1 MPRAVNPDTGE
12 VLFLVNNQWT
22 PPSQVAKNDKGES
35 AFLVNNQ
42 WILPGQDYVDQPAQT
57 GTINPLLGAVGRASE
72 LAGSGVEAVARV
84 AESAADKLESAV
96 PLSRLSPDEIK
107 NKRQLEPL
115 FQFAD
120 KLKNISKDIG
130 YSPTTKLSDLADN
143 PLNVVPFVVERII
156 ASSPD
161 MAAAVVASP
170 AYITSLTNEIL
181 NERLKNDQKELK
193 DATVGDV
200 ATAAGAAIFQGRFEK
215 FATERLIKGGVKG
228 ATAGKRIGKEAAI
241 QFGTEGIEEGVDYLG
256 GTVGTKKGVDTK
268 ELLESMAEGAIT
280 GAGLGTGVQGVREI
294 LDRRANKEATAEQK
308 IIDQIQQEQKIANE
322 SSVTAPPIE
331 KGQTVPTTSEAQDT
345 AAMMAELE
353 GKPIQQATDPAQVDA
368 AKDVIIQNR
377 NRATPASIN
386 QINSIAS
393 EPRYD
398 EVGFSK
404 KFGDG
409 APVVAGTGELPENQ
423 LGKQDTVIASDGRK
437 IPIQYAVVNAA
448 DVLPSNNADGSV
460 NPDFFKPDYPGLIAI
475 AGNARVAGL
484 RAGYERNTTEQY
496 RKDMADD
503 TLHGISKE
511 VIENMEQPVLVRV
524 MPKDQ
529 ITPDI
534 GDISNVAANLNL
546 STVEQAQNDA
556 NRFDLDDLQF
566 DPNGDIN
573 LSSLRG
579 FIQLMPPSERA
590 NLIDTNGM
598 PTRQA
603 MDRINA
609 AIFQK
614 AYGDPELVRLQY
626 QAEDAEARNIMKA
639 LSEAAPQMARLEGAG
654 EFDVRPQLVEAAQM
668 AINARRQGVKLDDL
682 VKQADITVDPLSNKI
697 LELFAEQNKSAK
709 KMSATLRNLANAAYE
724 QSQQQGT
731 EDIFGERP
739 VMTREQL
746 VERGMQPPMP
756 ELFNLTP
763 QMQRS
768 AELDDRLRE
777 EMIEELRR
785 VKIAKAAVEKRFV
798 KDKSKKG
805 DIFTFKTLAQAAD
818 RLKKEIEESYEP
830 DTTPEAFLAKAA
842 DDLKKNNISRE
853 VYDVIDTIFKKNPNL
868 LDGLRLS
875 VKTRKENLQMRMA
888 MGMEAGGSFLPYE
901 RIVRLY
907 KDTEGTYNPET
918 IRHEIAHSLEQMM
931 NKETKLK
938 LVSAWRNAVVK
949 AEKANENN
957 PQGKLFFETLKK
969 FIENPTQ
976 ENMDK
981 TIESMPNPQDYYQ
994 YVTPSEFWAVNAES
1008 LMAANL
1014 GTAWD
1019 KFKKAV
1025 RYMLEAIKN
1034 VLGIDNRY
1042 MVHRVFNQV
1051 INGERLTY
1059 STVNNYINNT
1069 LPLNSIHRNYKGD
1082 PAPPVSFEMPDDSK
1096 MENFIYRIQDKQ
1108 IDLKRVVQ
1116 AVKNITDK
1124 WNAYLKEELY
1134 HGRTAKQ
1141 SKEFLFNEL
1150 RPLVKAISDSKVT
1163 VKDLETYLHNRH
1175 AEERNNQIA
1184 KINPALPDGGSGIF
1198 TDDAR
1203 KYLAS
1208 LSPEQKK
1215 TFERLAKMVDD
1226 MVGKTQ
1232 KLLKDSGQEE
1242 QSTID
1247 AWNKTYKSYVP
1258 LMREDLDFAQ
1268 EFTGLGQGYQT
1279 RGPASKRAL
1288 GSLKGVTDILANIA
1302 AQRERAIVR
1311 AEKGRV
1317 GKALYGLAILNPNP
1331 GFWLPVNP
1339 DAVKNKQ
1346 ALADELAS
1354 LGIDPNEA
1362 MNLIEEPKV
1371 PYIDYTTGQP
1381 QVKYRVNPMLR
1392 NSDNVFAIRID
1403 GKDRFIFFNPN
1414 DPRALRMAKAIK
1426 NLDAEQL
1433 GWVLGN
1439 TAKVTR
1445 WIASVNTQ
1453 YNPVFG
1459 AYNFI
1464 RDVLGAQFNLS
1475 TTAIKG
1481 KQAEVSKNVLPA
1493 LAGIYRNLRK
1503 TRDGQPVPPNEWSQL
1518 WEDFQREGG
1527 QTGYR
1532 DQFSK
1537 NREEQ
1542 SVIEQEMSNLNRGNL
1557 RKGVNAVFNWLSDYN
1572 DAMENAVRLSA
1583 YKVALDQG
1591 LTKERAASL
1600 AKNLTVNFN
1609 RKGERAQQYGALYA
1623 FFNSSVQGTTRL
1635 LETLSGPKGKAIIG
1649 GGLLLGSMQ
1658 AIALAMMGY
1667 DDNEPPEFVKERN
1680 LVIPFPDGRYFAIPM
1695 PLGLHVIPNI
1705 GRITTEMVLNGG
1717 RDAPKKVANMF
1728 GVLLDAFNPVGNAGL
1743 SFQTISPT
1751 ATDPLVAIYENKD
1764 TFGRPIAREDRA
1776 TNPTPGY
1783 TRARDTASYLSK
1795 QISYFLNI
1803 ASGGTKYQKGVIS
1816 PTPDQIDFLVGQAT
1830 GGIGRELGKVEQT
1843 ITSGFT
1849 GEELPSYKIPLVGR
1863 FYGDVNAQASQANKF
1878 YDNITKMANYENEI
1892 KGRIEN
1898 REDVQEFLRENPAAR
1913 LYRQANTLENE
1924 IAKLNRRKRELLSK
1938 GADPETIK
1946 RLEDQK
1952 TRMMQQFNDRVREA
1966 ESQ

>member
-1 MPRAVNPDTGE
+1 MPRAVNPNTGE
-12 VLFLVNNQWT
+12 VLFLVNDQWV

-35 AFLVNNQ
+35 AYLINNQ
-42 WILPGQDYVDQPAQT
+42 WILPGQDYINQPAQT

-72 LAGSGVEAVARV
+72 LAGSGIEAVARV

-96 PLSRLSPDEIK
+96 PLSGLSPEEIK

-143 PLNVVPFVVERII
+143 PLNVVPFVVERVIT
-156 ASSPD
+156 SSPD

-170 AYITSLTNEIL
+170 AYITALTNEIL

-215 FATERLIKGGVKG
+215 FATQRLIKGGVQGK
-228 ATAGKRIGKEAAI
+228 TAGRRIGKEAAI

-280 GAGLGTGVQGVREI
+280 GGGLGTGVQGVREI

-308 IIDQIQQEQKIANE
+308 IIEQLQQEEKIANE
-322 SSVTAPPIE
+322 SSKTAPPVE
-331 KGQTVPTTSEAQDT
+331 QGQAVPTINEAQDT

-353 GKPIQQATDPAQVDA
+353 GKPIEQAAAPAQVDF
-368 AKDVIIQNR
+368 AKDTIIQNR
-377 NRATPASIN
+377 NRATPASIQQMN
-386 QINSIAS
+386 EIAAN
-393 EPRYD
+393 PDYD
-398 EVGFSK
+398 RVSFSK
-404 KFGDG
+404 DFGSG
-409 APVVAGTGELPENQ
+409 APVVTGSVQLPSNQ
-423 LGKQDTVIASDGRK
+423 LGKKDTVTASDGRK

-460 NPDFFKPDYPGLIAI
+460 NPDFLKPDYPGLIAI
-475 AGNARVAGL
+475 AGNARTAGL
-484 RAGYERNTTEQY
+484 RAAYERNTAEDY
-496 RKDMADD
+496 RNKMAED
-503 TLHGISKE
+503 TLHGVSSE
-511 VIENMEQPVLVRV
+511 VIRNMEQPVLVRV

-529 ITPDI
+529 VTENI
-534 GDISNVAANLNL
+534 GDISNVATNLNL

-556 NRFDLDDLQF
+556 NRFNLDDLQF
-566 DPNGDIN
+566 DPNGDVN

-603 MDRINA
+603 IDRINA

-668 AINARRQGVKLDDL
+668 AINARRQGIKLDDL
-682 VKQADITVDPLSNKI
+682 VKQTDITVDPLSNKI
-697 LELFAEQNKSAK
+697 LELFAEQNRSAK
-709 KMSATLRNLANAAYE
+709 RMAETLRNLATAAYDE
-724 QSQQQGT
+724 SQQQGT
-731 EDIFGERP
+731 QDIFGERP
-739 VMTREQL
+739 TMTREQL
-746 VERGMQPPMP
+746 IERGMQPPAP

-763 QMQRS
+763 QTLRS
-768 AELDDRLRE
+768 AEKDQQIRE
-777 EMIEELRR
+777 DMIEEFRR
-785 VKIAKAAVEKRFV
+785 LKQRKAAVERRFV
-798 KDKSKKG
+798 KGKSKKG
-805 DIFTFKTLAQAAD
+805 DIFTFKTLSQAAD
-818 RLKKEIEESYEP
+818 NLKKEIEESYEP
-830 DTTPEAFLAKAA
+830 DTTPEAFMAKAA
-842 DDLKKNNISRE
+842 LELKKGNISRE
-853 VYDVIDTIFKKNPNL
+853 VYDVIDAMFKKNPNL

-875 VKTRKENLQMRMA
+875 VRTRKDNLQMRMA
-888 MGMEAGGSFLPYE
+888 MGMEVGGAFSPYE
-901 RIVRLY
+901 RIIKLY
-907 KDTEGTYNPET
+907 KDSEGTYNPET
-918 IRHEIAHSLEQMM
+918 IRHEISHALEQMM
-931 NKETKLK
+931 NKAAKLK
-938 LVSAWRNAVVK
+938 VVDAWRTALLRS
-949 AEKANENN
+949 ERANKNN
-957 PQGKLFFETLKK
+957 PKAQQFFDNLKE
-969 FIENPTQ
+969 FYAQPTQ

-981 TIESMPNPQDYYQ
+981 TIESMPSQEYYQ
-994 YVTPSEFWAVNAES
+994 YVAPSEFWAVNAES

-1042 MVHRVFNQV
+1042 MIHRVFNQI
-1051 INGERLTY
+1051 INGERQTY
-1059 STVNNYINNT
+1059 STLNNYVGNT
-1069 LPLNSIHRNYKGD
+1069 MPLNSIHRNFEGG
-1082 PAPPVSFEMPDDSK
+1082 PAPPVSFAMPDDSK

-1141 SKEFLFNEL
+1141 SKEFLLNEL
-1150 RPLVKAISDSKVT
+1150 RPLVKAINDSKVT
-1163 VKDLETYLHNRH
+1163 VKDFETYLHNRH

-1203 KYLAS
+1203 KYLDS

-1226 MVGKTQ
+1226 MVNKTQ

-1317 GKALYGLAILNPNP
+1317 GKALFGLAILNPNP

-1339 DAVKNKQ
+1339 DAVTNRD
-1346 ALADELAS
+1346 ALADELAR

-1392 NSDNVFAIRID
+1392 NSDNVFAVRID

-1464 RDVLGAQFNLS
+1464 RDVLGAQFNLT

-1635 LETLSGPKGKAIIG
+1635 LETLSGPKGKAIVG

-1658 AIALAMMGY
+1658 AVALAMMGY
-1667 DDNEPPEFVKERN
+1667 DENEPPDFIKERN

-1705 GRITTEMVLNGG
+1705 GRITTEMVINGG
-1717 RDAPKKVANMF
+1717 RDAPKKVADMF

-1743 SFQTISPT
+1743 SFQTLSPT

-1843 ITSGFT
+1843 VTSGFT

-1863 FYGDVNAQASQANKF
+1863 FYGDVNAQAAQANKF

-1924 IAKLNRRKRELLSK
+1924 IAKLNRRKRELLAK

-1952 TRMMQQFNDRVREA
+1952 TRMMKQFNDRVREA